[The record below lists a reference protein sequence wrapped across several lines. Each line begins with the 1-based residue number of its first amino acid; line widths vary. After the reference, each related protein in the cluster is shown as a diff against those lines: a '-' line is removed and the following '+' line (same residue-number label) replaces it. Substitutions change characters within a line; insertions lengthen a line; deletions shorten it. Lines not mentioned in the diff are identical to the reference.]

1 MGRAEKDELAEFP
14 PPLAARLLAIGA
26 GASRDE
32 AAHTMADDDE
42 IFDFDRPC
50 GDERLERLG
59 KCAAI
64 DGDVQA

>member
-1 MGRAEKDELAEFP
+1 MRRSEKDELAQSP

-32 AAHTMADDDE
+32 AAHTVAYGDE

-50 GDERLERLG
+50 GDERLERVG